1 MSVSLKIFIEIPTWL
16 GDAVMTTPAIENIV
30 KKYSDAKLIIYGSYV
45 STRLFVH
52 HPNVEKILLDESK
65 QGGFRYLNLYRD
77 AKSVGKVDMA
87 FSFRKNFTTQYLLFF
102 IGVKERF
109 IYKRFTKKEIHQVER
124 YNNFVHR
131 SIGSDAKA
139 GKLKIYGYSN
149 GTSSQAELGNQNFEL
164 PSSQTEFGNQSV
176 ALGKNAS
183 KKLLGLNPG
192 ATYGSA
198 KRWYP
203 EEFAKVATALSS
215 EYDIIIF
222 GGPNEG
228 EIAQDI
234 ENILIKNGVS
244 NYKNLA
250 TKTSVPDLFEGIA
263 SLDLFVT
270 NDSGPM
276 HLAAAYQVPTISIFG
291 PTRYKETSQ
300 WMNEKSILIR
310 KDLECSPCMKRTCPL
325 EHHECMKLITA
336 QDVLDKIKEIT

>member
-30 KKYSDAKLIIYGSYV
+30 KTYPDAQLIIYGSFV
-45 STRLFVH
+45 STRLFIH
-52 HPNVEKILLDESK
+52 HPNVVKIILDESK

-77 AKSVGKVDMA
+77 AKSAGQVDIA
-87 FSFRKNFTTQYLLFF
+87 LSFRRNFTTQYLLFF
-102 IGVKERF
+102 IGVKRSYV
-109 IYKRFTKKEIHQVER
+109 YKRYVKKEIHQVKR
-124 YNNFVHR
+124 YNDFINR
-131 SIGSDAKA
+131 SLDFDAEP
-139 GKLKIYGYSN
+139 GKLQIYGYSHVS
-149 GTSSQAELGNQNFEL
+149 GFQVQLE
-164 PSSQTEFGNQSV
+164 NQS
-176 ALGKNAS
+176 GD

-203 EEFAKVATALSS
+203 EEFAKVATELSS
-215 EYDIIIF
+215 EYDIVIF

-228 EIAQDI
+228 EIAADI
-234 ENILIKNGVS
+234 EKILIVNGVK

-250 TKTSVPDLFEGIA
+250 TKTTVEELFQGIA
-263 SLDLFVT
+263 SLDLFLT

-300 WMNEKSILIR
+300 WMNEKSVLIR
-310 KDLECSPCMKRTCPL
+310 KDLECSPCMKRVCPL
-325 EHHECMKLITA
+325 GHHECMKLITA
-336 QDVLDKIKEIT
+336 SDVLQKIKEIT